1 MCKAVKYVILCKKY
15 IFDGAKVKTGLILVD
30 VEPYM
35 SSVSLVEEG
44 KLKEHYV
51 EYKDMSLITGNI
63 YKAQVVNV
71 LNGLQSAFINFGRN
85 RNGFLSVG
93 ETIAHKTVLTGAGV
107 MPQSLDVKEGDYVM
121 VQATKEEIGSKGA
134 RLSTTVNLPGRYLIF
149 LPTIEFIGVSN
160 KITTAET
167 REKFTKLLSSL
178 APKGCGFI
186 ARTACLEG
194 SEEEIIDEARRL
206 IKQWNKVLDAY
217 NKAEGIAQ
225 VYSDGDMI
233 FRYVRDM
240 LSANIDAIVCN
251 DLATID
257 ALKSQF
263 EAQNISHSNSIRYYN
278 GQYDIFDAFN
288 ILSEV
293 DKLLDRRVKLPSGLT
308 LVFDYTEA
316 LTVIDVNTSAFMRGQ
331 THEETVFEANLEA
344 AREIARQIRLRNIG
358 GIIVVDFIDM
368 QDERHKAELVEV
380 MKRELLFDRTK
391 TRVIGMSALGLLE
404 ITRKKVGRELSTIL
418 LDKCSFCDGNA
429 RSHSVDYVARKI
441 KAGLKRMFADSRI
454 TKALVTLNASIID
467 QICKNNYFKSDC
479 ETIWK
484 DKKIYFIADKSIL
497 NRNFTIKALGN
508 DKPEYYDY
516 EL

>member
-1 MCKAVKYVILCKKY
+1 MR
-15 IFDGAKVKTGLILVD
+15 TGLILVD

-71 LNGLQSAFINFGRN
+71 LNGLQSAFINFGGS

-107 MPQSLDVKEGDYVM
+107 MPKSLDVKEGDYVM

-149 LPTIEFIGVSN
+149 LPTINFIGVSN

-178 APKGCGFI
+178 SPEGCGFI

-194 SEEEIIDEARRL
+194 SEEEIVDEANRL

-263 EAQNISHSNSIRYYN
+263 EDQNISFCDNIRYYN

-288 ILSEV
+288 ILDEV

-368 QDERHKAELVEV
+368 QDEAHKAELVEV

-441 KAGLKRMFADSRI
+441 KARLKRMFADSRI
-454 TKALVTLNASIID
+454 TSALVTLNASIID

-484 DKKIYFIADKSIL
+484 DKKIYFIADKEIL
-497 NRNFTIKALGN
+497 NRNFTVKALEKE
-508 DKPEYYDY
+508 KPDYYDY